1 MQRCGVTAA
10 VALSVPTV
18 PSSDQPLLYRRGCA
32 RALAM
37 AVATALWHVAWSMPY
52 HSELPFCACLRC
64 AWRRRNARFWSA
76 LGRHARKHA
85 AMSFSDS
92 EEEFPFVFAAD
103 GGDDDDGELFRNP
116 NFGGG
121 AAPEPQA
128 QHLPIVQQADLVL
141 QPVPA
146 APAMPAFPIYRRP
159 DRKFAGKFPHVQGE
173 FDSDIAII
181 DWQ

>member
-1 MQRCGVTAA
+1 
-10 VALSVPTV
+10 
-18 PSSDQPLLYRRGCA
+18 
-32 RALAM
+32 
-37 AVATALWHVAWSMPY
+37 
-52 HSELPFCACLRC
+52 
-64 AWRRRNARFWSA
+64 
-76 LGRHARKHA
+76 
-85 AMSFSDS
+85 MSFSDS

-116 NFGGG
+116 NFSGG

-128 QHLPIVQQADLVL
+128 QHLSIVQQADLVL